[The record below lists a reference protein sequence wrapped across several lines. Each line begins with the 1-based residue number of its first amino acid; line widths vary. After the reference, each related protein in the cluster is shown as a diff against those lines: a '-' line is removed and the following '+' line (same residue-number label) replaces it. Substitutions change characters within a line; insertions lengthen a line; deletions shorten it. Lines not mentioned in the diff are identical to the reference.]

1 MSFSKVILILSA
13 VLAVL
18 APLVFSTASPNLE
31 TTSQFPGWPTEY
43 EGKPLTQLDLTEKEE
58 IFVKDFP
65 GKIGRFSD
73 GYRELI
79 IRWVE
84 QPTRKLHPAAD
95 CFKGIGYYIK
105 PQPIQI
111 NELGVKMGCFAASKG
126 SSELNVCEYIAA
138 QGGKT
143 WSDISS
149 WYWGALF
156 EDTPEG
162 WMSYVVAE
170 KN

>member
-1 MSFSKVILILSA
+1 MSFSKVVLIISAILATSA
-13 VLAVL
+13 
-18 APLVFSTASPNLE
+18 PFIFSNVPADSKI
-31 TTSQFPGWPTEY
+31 TSQFPGWPSEY
-43 EGKPLTQLDLTEKEE
+43 EGKPLTQLELTEKEE
-58 IFVKDFP
+58 VFVQGFP

-95 CFKGIGYYIK
+95 CFKGIGYFIK
-105 PQPIQI
+105 PQPIQV
-111 NELGVKMGCFAASKG
+111 NELGVKMGCFKASKD
-126 SSELNVCEYIAA
+126 SSELSVCEYITA
-138 QGGKT
+138 QDGKT

-149 WYWGALF
+149 WYWGALID
-156 EDTPEG
+156 DTSDG